1 MVFKTSFIRGNW
13 GEKPYKLRATG
24 KIAPFRERRR
34 TQVSCTKCGVTVAA
48 LYLKQHMAWIH
59 GIYSPHTR
67 RVDEGGGGL
76 TTYMVS
82 FSRVLKLVKRPVPG
96 CPDLEH
102 SAGRL
107 HEHFIYRHFKSH
119 VAVV

>member
-34 TQVSCTKCGVTVAA
+34 TQVSCTKCSVTVAA

-82 FSRVLKLVKRPVPG
+82 FPRVMQLVRCLVPRFLG
-96 CPDLEH
+96 VAH
-102 SAGRL
+102 SARL
-107 HEHFIYRHFKSH
+107 IWEHFMYRKF
-119 VAVV
+119 